1 MAITQVGIATLSE
14 ELLQYIKDQIKNGT
28 LSFTDLIDGP
38 EYAGQDGK
46 FLQAYSGSGSTG
58 MQWQDLPSAGLNW
71 QVEDTDFLAQDK
83 IGILASNGIT
93 ITLPS
98 DPEEG
103 NLVAIAD
110 HNSEFDVTPVTVVG
124 SGGYLI
130 EDESDLVLDLRNA
143 YVQLIFDGTKWEIAQ
158 VNHPFNIQEITEET
172 FPSGQISYTL
182 SRIPPSRSSILVTSG
197 GKIIPTSQYSL
208 VGNVLS
214 FGAVASDIIQVRHI
228 GVPKATEV
236 SDTPVGAMLYFPNS
250 EPVDGWLDCNGSS
263 ISASVYPDLVKFL
276 TKNPQAEIAY
286 LPDARGNFIR
296 TFDYGNGTD
305 VIAPHSID
313 NILKD
318 NKWGRWIS
326 TTNEATSE
334 NLWDGSTATRTTVL
348 VSQGYIGYRFDAPVT
363 MTDMILNNNDAIG
376 TQHLP
381 DTGIVRA
388 SHDGITW
395 VDASNTVTL
404 GATSQGR
411 NTTFTVTTND
421 AYRFWSIHGTGGQPY
436 ADGSGEYWGVT
447 SLYMNGSSTN
457 RIVGGFQEQSVGP
470 MPATTLGGTAA
481 GTLAVASGA
490 GANVLGQGGSGQVS
504 GGGETRP
511 DNQSYV
517 LRIKAFHYQSG
528 DLASTDV
535 TALRDE
541 VSRLSGQVN
550 DGTSYVGPDAPE
562 NPSENARWYDTT
574 SGRTYIWFNDGDSYQ
589 WVDDSPQAASTAQE
603 SLNAAEILSTGSQTA
618 EALNNRFARNA
629 TWFDTVADM
638 VSGYGLL
645 AEGYTAIT
653 RGYYEAGDGG
663 GAEYLITTGN
673 SGDGYGSHDVG
684 TNTAVLQH
692 NGTVYSKQY
701 GLIEKDSYYDTIDQT
716 DGWISNNLRINA
728 FVRNP
733 EIGHCIFNPSV
744 DTPYITCAGSILIDR
759 GDLHVTI
766 QPQARIYGRRTL
778 PGGVEPSSVGLY
790 SAGGLIVVADYTDP
804 DNGDY
809 TIAGTLSN
817 FTFDGK
823 GQMATIYSTD
833 NDNGGIGIYNH
844 NALSFAQVTNVSL
857 RDFKISECDHVGIN
871 FDLDSRDILI
881 ENVNVSNTSDENI
894 KVKGDGQVSG
904 AYANVTI
911 RDCALYNSR
920 FGGRN
925 NPMFIWVSNCNAT
938 IEGVSMSC
946 TNSSIAT
953 KPQGVFVSGCENV
966 TVNSCILNNCSQGVR
981 MYGDSLALTV
991 SNNYMEDCE
1000 FIVKRANI
1008 VGDSGNSRLT
1018 IIDNRCAGDFDA
1030 LYSTVESV
1038 TTLSSL
1044 VVKRNDMSSCNSQ
1057 LDLYL
1062 PASFPT
1068 ATAPNQVDYQN
1079 NVPATGF
1086 DFNFITAGRV
1096 WNSKPGFEYV
1106 TVSGTTFTY
1115 DYAYYGGGYDKLAI
1129 MITGSSRNFPV
1140 YYPIWHSWGTNGVQ
1154 EIYVPTSDDGVTESI
1169 QMTVS
1174 KSGTILTFTLVNNP
1188 LGTNF
1193 TLVKAHN

>member
-1 MAITQVGIATLSE
+1 MSITQVGVATLSE

-363 MTDMILNNNDAIG
+363 MTEMILNNNDAIG

-603 SLNAAEILSTGSQTA
+603 SLNAAEILSIGSTTPR
-618 EALNNRFARNA
+618 ALNERFSDVVNVLDFGAVGDGVTDDTAAIQSAIDASEGLEVLLPCGVYKTTTSIHINKSITLLGDSATIKASPTAYHGITIAANTDAVTIRNL
-629 TWFDTVADM
+629 TLKNTTDD
-638 VSGYGLL
+638 SGTTTAY
-645 AEGYTAIT
+645 AIT
-653 RGYYEAGDGG
+653 AMD
-663 GAEYLITTGN
+663 
-673 SGDGYGSHDVG
+673 DV
-684 TNTAVLQH
+684 TNCKYQDC
-692 NGTVYSKQY
+692 
-701 GLIEKDSYYDTIDQT
+701 IF
-716 DGWISNNLRINA
+716 DGW
-728 FVRNP
+728 
-733 EIGHCIFNPSV
+733 
-744 DTPYITCAGSILIDR
+744 T
-759 GDLHVTI
+759 
-766 QPQARIYGRRTL
+766 
-778 PGGVEPSSVGLY
+778 
-790 SAGGLIVVADYTDP
+790 GGLALLIR
-804 DNGDY
+804 N
-809 TIAGTLSN
+809 
-817 FTFDGK
+817 DG
-823 GQMATIYSTD
+823 
-833 NDNGGIGIYNH
+833 
-844 NALSFAQVTNVSL
+844 
-857 RDFKISECDHVGIN
+857 
-871 FDLDSRDILI
+871 ILI
-881 ENVNVSNTSDENI
+881 ENCTFRNMVFVPGIGSGGYGVLIEAGRNTITQGNTFEETVERHHLYYGVNAADRAVRGYNHTVVNNTFLGDSKPTRATGFEYL
-894 KVKGDGQVSG
+894 VKFMSTD
-904 AYANVTI
+904 NVTI
-911 RDCALYNSR
+911 TGNT
-920 FGGRN
+920 FNGGVGHVWITQPPGSDSPSGYTITGNAFR
-925 NPMFIWVSNCNAT
+925 NAT
-938 IEGVSMSC
+938 RGNSTNNYVIGSEGESGSSSTITNVVIDGNSLHNNDCHHAMKFDEAISLLISDNQISGFMPNIESGINIQNSSSDVTIQDNAIRMYNGLGRGIFLNSTGNSTNTNTDINVHGNIIRSAIFGIFFSYCPDIKVLNNHVDNCSDTFIYNFSAMGNDSVIAYNILTGAGSTGINVTGASDQKLRVYENDIQATVTSRAIFAQGGVHLVKPIGNKTSNSTIQNVETWV
-946 TNSSIAT
+946 TNSTLLPPAT
-953 KPQGVFVSGCENV
+953 NW
-966 TVNSCILNNCSQGVR
+966 N
-981 MYGDSLALTV
+981 
-991 SNNYMEDCE
+991 
-1000 FIVKRANI
+1000 
-1008 VGDSGNSRLT
+1008 VGDRVNFLIDTTPYSGAVTDGGSW
-1018 IIDNRCAGDFDA
+1018 F
-1030 LYSTVESV
+1030 LY
-1038 TTLSSL
+1038 
-1044 VVKRNDMSSCNSQ
+1044 
-1057 LDLYL
+1057 
-1062 PASFPT
+1062 
-1068 ATAPNQVDYQN
+1068 
-1079 NVPATGF
+1079 
-1086 DFNFITAGRV
+1086 
-1096 WNSKPGFEYV
+1096 
-1106 TVSGTTFTY
+1106 
-1115 DYAYYGGGYDKLAI
+1115 
-1129 MITGSSRNFPV
+1129 
-1140 YYPIWHSWGTNGVQ
+1140 
-1154 EIYVPTSDDGVTESI
+1154 
-1169 QMTVS
+1169 
-1174 KSGTILTFTLVNNP
+1174 
-1188 LGTNF
+1188 
-1193 TLVKAHN
+1193 